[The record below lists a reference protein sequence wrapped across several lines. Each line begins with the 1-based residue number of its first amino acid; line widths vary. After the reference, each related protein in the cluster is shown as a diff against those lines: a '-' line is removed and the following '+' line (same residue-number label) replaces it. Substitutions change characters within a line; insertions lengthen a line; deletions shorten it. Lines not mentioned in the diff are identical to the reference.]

1 MGRSGALGTQLGE
14 TLRNRRSSSDM
25 QSPRRLRTLRRHRPA
40 WVKLPQLLV
49 LAALTAVV
57 VVLTSCSSA
66 SGGSTYSDQ
75 IQAVDSFANI
85 TRPSIAVG
93 TAGGGRLAP
102 NAVVEPGLPIIV
114 TASRGALTKV
124 DIPTASGRAL
134 AGSLSEDGSTW
145 TSTQPLGYSKRYSV
159 RAEAVGVGGRLNVS
173 QGFSTASPKS
183 LTSAVILGEKTVG
196 IAHTIGVR
204 FAAPI
209 PDRKKAQDA
218 ITVTSDPQMQGAFY
232 WISDSE
238 VRWRPER
245 FWTPGTKV
253 SVAVNIYGVD
263 LGDGLYGNRNL
274 LYDFAIGRAQEIE
287 ADDSTK
293 TIVVKRGGKVIRTM
307 PTSFGKDS
315 TPTPRGIFMIGDRV
329 EHIVMD
335 SSTYGVPVESSAGY
349 RTPVEWA
356 VQMSY
361 SGIYMH
367 GAPWSME
374 AQGNSNVSNGCPN
387 LSPADAEWL
396 VKNTLRGDPVTVKNT
411 NAETLS
417 GVDGLGDW
425 NIPWSQWKKGNADT

>member
-1 MGRSGALGTQLGE
+1 MGRFGTPR
-14 TLRNRRSSSDM
+14 TMRRDRRSTGHS
-25 QSPRRLRTLRRHRPA
+25 QLRQRLGTLRRHRSA
-40 WVKLPQLLV
+40 QVKARHVLV

-66 SGGSTYSDQ
+66 GGSSTYSDQ
-75 IQAVDSFANI
+75 ISAVDSFAAI
-85 TRPSIAVG
+85 AQPSIAVA
-93 TAGGGRLAP
+93 TEGGDRLAP
-102 NAVVEPGLPIIV
+102 DAVVEPGLPIVV
-114 TASRGALTKV
+114 TASRGALTDV
-124 DIPTASGRAL
+124 DIPTSSGRAL

-145 TSTQPLGYSKRYSV
+145 TSTQPLGYSKQYSV
-159 RAEAVGVGGRLNVS
+159 RAEAVGVGGRTSVS
-173 QGFSTASPKS
+173 QGFTTASPES
-183 LTSAVILGEKTVG
+183 LTSAAILGEKTVG

-204 FAAPI
+204 FSDPI
-209 PDRKKAQDA
+209 PDRRKAQAA
-218 ITVTSDPQMQGAFY
+218 ITVASDPQMQGAFY

-245 FWTPGTKV
+245 FWMPGTKV

-274 LYDFAIGRAQEIE
+274 SYDFTIGRAQTIE
-287 ADDSTK
+287 ADDNTK
-293 TIVVKRGGKVIRTM
+293 TIVVKRDGKVIRTM

-315 TPTPRGIFMIGDRV
+315 TPTPRGIYMIGDRV

-349 RTPVEWA
+349 RTPVDWA

-367 GAPWSME
+367 GAPWSLS

-396 VKNTLRGDPVTVKNT
+396 VKNTMRGDPVTVKNT

-425 NIPWSQWKKGNADT
+425 NIPWAQWKNGNADT

>member
-1 MGRSGALGTQLGE
+1 MGRVRRTRAIEEPRDLLAAYGAQPQC
-14 TLRNRRSSSDM
+14 SSARGCRGSVRAGI
-25 QSPRRLRTLRRHRPA
+25 PR
-40 WVKLPQLLV
+40 LLM

-57 VVLTSCSSA
+57 MLLTSCSST
-66 SGGSTYSDQ
+66 GGAYSNE
-75 IQAVDSFANI
+75 IQAVDSFADI
-85 TRPSIAVG
+85 AQPSIAVA
-93 TAGGGRLAP
+93 TEGGGRLAP
-102 NAVVEPGLPIIV
+102 NAVVEPGLPIVV
-114 TASRGALTKV
+114 TASRGALTNV
-124 DIPTASGRAL
+124 RIPTASGRAL

-315 TPTPRGIFMIGDRV
+315 TPTPRGIYMIGDRV